1 MKINALRILTV
12 VAILASAYSFGQN
25 LQPKKTPPAPL
36 QISYQGSEGVFI
48 TYGFMDMNAE
58 KLLDRKGLLIE
69 NMTLG
74 EIAKTL
80 QARAQVL
87 EEKNELIF
95 INFQTSEALRLKAEA
110 QISLLNAS
118 LANQIQI
125 TTNNKRKARRNGL
138 LLFGGGVTVGVIGL
152 ALLL

>member
-1 MKINALRILTV
+1 
-12 VAILASAYSFGQN
+12 
-25 LQPKKTPPAPL
+25 
-36 QISYQGSEGVFI
+36 
-48 TYGFMDMNAE
+48 MDMNAE